1 MKTIKY
7 FTLRLMAVA
16 AIAIAFALPAKAQVT
31 PFTYFNVDWQFN
43 APISNNLANK
53 ASGWGMN
60 FEGGYYVLPD
70 LSIGAFIN
78 YHTNNEYISRQTLP
92 ISNSAAL
99 TTDQQH
105 SVFQLPFGF
114 ATHYRFSDGAC
125 QPYIGL
131 KLGANY
137 TKMSSDFYI
146 YEVKDN
152 TWGFYVSPEVGVN
165 IYPWTN
171 SIGFHLASFSSYST
185 NKGTV
190 FNYDMDKLN
199 NFGFRLGVAF

>member
-7 FTLRLMAVA
+7 LIFQMMAVS
-16 AIAIAFALPAKAQVT
+16 AIIITFAIPAKAQIT
-31 PFTYFNVDWQFN
+31 PFTYFNADWQFN
-43 APISNNLANK
+43 APISNDFANK

-70 LSIGAFIN
+70 LAIGAFIN
-78 YHTNNEYISRQTLP
+78 YHTNHQYIPRQTLP
-92 ISNSAAL
+92 VNNSAAL

-105 SVFQLPFGF
+105 SVFQLPFGL
-114 ATHYRFSDGAC
+114 ATRYRFNDGVF
-125 QPYIGL
+125 QPYIGM

-146 YEVKDN
+146 YEATDN
-152 TWGFYVSPEVGVN
+152 TWGLYVSPEIGMN

-171 SIGFHLASFSSYST
+171 GIGLHLAAFYNYST
-185 NKGTV
+185 NKGNV
-190 FNYDMDKLN
+190 LNYDIDKLN
-199 NFGFRLGVAF
+199 NWGLRVGVAF